1 MYEEW
6 FEKLANSLGITKVV
20 QNSTL
25 VEIELPTSLVQNLKF
40 DKLFI
45 QAYNI
50 SRKFQFRS
58 VLNKV
63 YITLPV
69 NNLDKHFVYYLVDL
83 LNLIKDEVDKLSN

>member
-1 MYEEW
+1 M
-6 FEKLANSLGITKVV
+6 KNNSLGITKVV

-25 VEIELPTSLVQNLKF
+25 VEIELPTALVQNLKF

-69 NNLDKHFVYYLVDL
+69 NNLDKHFVYYLVDS